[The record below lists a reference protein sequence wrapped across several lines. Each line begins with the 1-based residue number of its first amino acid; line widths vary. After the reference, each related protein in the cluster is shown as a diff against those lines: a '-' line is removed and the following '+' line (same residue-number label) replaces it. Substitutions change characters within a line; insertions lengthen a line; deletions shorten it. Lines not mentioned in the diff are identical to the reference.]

1 VLIRATIVSLSLL
14 ALLAACNKKEPA
26 PPLPQS
32 AAPPPMPSEY
42 DAPAAEPAAAG
53 AKVAQA
59 NDSGK
64 KVFDTTCMVCHG
76 TGVAGAPKFGDK
88 ALWAPRIA
96 QGKETLYLHALN
108 GFTGKSGVMP
118 PRGGNTTLTDS
129 DVKAAVDY
137 MVAHGK

>member
-1 VLIRATIVSLSLL
+1 MLKRVAVFLLFLLTLL
-14 ALLAACNKKEPA
+14 AGCNKKEA
-26 PPLPQS
+26 GPPQQS
-32 AAPPPMPSEY
+32 SLPPPMPSEY

-53 AKVAQA
+53 AKVAA
-59 NDSGK
+59 AIDSGK

-88 ALWAPRIA
+88 TLWAPRIA
-96 QGKETLYLHALN
+96 QGNETLYMHALN

>member
-1 VLIRATIVSLSLL
+1 MLNRFPVVLLLLLTLL
-14 ALLAACNKKEPA
+14 AGCNKKEAGA
-26 PPLPQS
+26 PQQS
-32 AAPPPMPSEY
+32 SAPPPMPSEY

-53 AKVAQA
+53 PKVAQD
-59 NDSGK
+59 NDRGK

-88 ALWAPRIA
+88 SLWAPRIA

>member
-1 VLIRATIVSLSLL
+1 VLKRATIVSLSLL
-14 ALLAACNKKEPA
+14 ALLAACNKKEAGA
-26 PPLPQS
+26 PQQS
-32 AAPPPMPSEY
+32 SAPPPMPSEY

-53 AKVAQA
+53 AKVAQ
-59 NDSGK
+59 DSDRGK

-88 ALWAPRIA
+88 TSWAPRIA
-96 QGKETLYLHALN
+96 QGKETLYMHALN

-129 DVKAAVDY
+129 DVKAAVDH

>member
-1 VLIRATIVSLSLL
+1 LT
-14 ALLAACNKKEPA
+14 
-26 PPLPQS
+26 
-32 AAPPPMPSEY
+32 
-42 DAPAAEPAAAG
+42 
-53 AKVAQA
+53 
-59 NDSGK
+59 
-64 KVFDTTCMVCHG
+64 HG

-88 ALWAPRIA
+88 TLWAPRIA
-96 QGKETLYLHALN
+96 QGNETLYMHALN